1 MKSSYRHNKLR
12 FSALIATS
20 ALLLASCGGAAGGDS
35 EGADRGASVEP
46 GATKEEYAEA
56 LADMEPVELTFQA
69 ASSATGGNA
78 DRDRAFAEAIEEWSD
93 GKISVEVLFGYP
105 IASASEVA
113 PALQDGRLDLAYE
126 IPQYAPAEYPGISE
140 LVNLQSSGGSGT
152 AFSDFVNVAATAEV
166 AWNTPEILSDYE
178 TMGVTPLVPVEAEF
192 SHVAMCTTQ
201 ADTASGLNGSV
212 ISAGSPDLLQMID
225 SIGASG
231 TSLPYTELYEGLQRG
246 VIDCA
251 VNGLKVG
258 MATGVSEVAPHIVAP
273 QDGSLGRSTAALL
286 AGGQWDDLPLAAQQL
301 IFDKLVVYING
312 HFDVST
318 RDYTQAME
326 DFTGGFHEVDDETE
340 ASISATV
347 DALRSEVESTD
358 VLDGSQLVT
367 NYDAAQE
374 KWVGIAEELGYEENG
389 NWSEYTAELG
399 AEAPDFMPLAE
410 RMMDEI
416 YLEHR
421 PAE

>member
-1 MKSSYRHNKLR
+1 MKSTSLTKKLR
-12 FSALIATS
+12 LGGLLTVS
-20 ALLLASCGGAAGGDS
+20 ALLLAGCGGSVGDTSGAADQGVG
-35 EGADRGASVEP
+35 VEP
-46 GATKEEYAEA
+46 GASKEEYAEA

-69 ASSATGGNA
+69 ASSASGGNA

-105 IASASEVA
+105 IAAPSEVA
-113 PALQDGRLDLAYE
+113 SALQDGRLDLGYE
-126 IPQYAPAEYPGISE
+126 IPQYAPSEYPAISE

-152 AFSDFVNVAATAEV
+152 AVSDFANVAATADV
-166 AWNTPEILSDYE
+166 AWNTPEIHREYE
-178 TMGVTPLVPVEAEF
+178 AMGVTPLVPVEAEF

-201 ADTASGLNGSV
+201 ADSAEDLNGAV
-212 ISAGSPDLLQMID
+212 ISAGAPDLLQMID

-301 IFDKLVVYING
+301 IYDQLEVYING
-312 HFDVST
+312 QFEVST
-318 RDYTQAME
+318 RDYVDAME
-326 DFTGGFHEVDDETE
+326 DFSGGFHTVDDETE
-340 ASISATV
+340 ESLDATV
-347 DALRSEVESTD
+347 EALRADVESSGA
-358 VLDGSQLVT
+358 LDGAQLIAD
-367 NYDAAQE
+367 YDAAQE
-374 KWVGIAEELGYEENG
+374 KWTQVVEELGYEDSG
-389 NWSEYTAELG
+389 NWADFAENLDG
-399 AEAPDFMPLAE
+399 ESVDFMPLAE
-410 RMMDEI
+410 RMMEDI

-421 PAE
+421 PGE

>member
-1 MKSSYRHNKLR
+1 MKPTSLTKKLR
-12 FSALIATS
+12 LGGLLTVS
-20 ALLLASCGGAAGGDS
+20 ALLLASCGGSVGDTAGV
-35 EGADRGASVEP
+35 EDRGVGVEP
-46 GATKEEYAEA
+46 GASKEEYAEA

-69 ASSATGGNA
+69 ASSASGGNA

-93 GKISVEVLFGYP
+93 GKISVEVMFGYP
-105 IASASEVA
+105 IASPSEVA
-113 PALQDGRLDLAYE
+113 SALQDGRLDLGYE
-126 IPQYAPAEYPGISE
+126 IPQYAPSEYPAIAE
-140 LVNLQSSGGSGT
+140 LVNLQSSGGSGS
-152 AFSDFVNVAATAEV
+152 AVSDFVNVAATADV
-166 AWNTPEILSDYE
+166 ARNTPEIQSDYE

-201 ADTASGLNGSV
+201 SDTAEDLNGAV
-212 ISAGSPDLLQMID
+212 VSAGAPDLLQMID

-301 IFDKLVVYING
+301 IYDQLEVYING
-312 HFDVST
+312 QFEVST
-318 RDYTQAME
+318 RDYLDAME
-326 DFTGGFHEVDDETE
+326 DFSGGFHTVDDETE
-340 ASISATV
+340 ASLDATV
-347 DALRSEVESTD
+347 EALRTEVENSDAL
-358 VLDGSQLVT
+358 DGAQLIAD
-367 NYDAAQE
+367 YDAAQE
-374 KWVGIAEELGYEENG
+374 KWTQVVEELGYEDNG
-389 NWSEYTAELG
+389 NWAVFAENLEG
-399 AEAPDFMPLAE
+399 EPIDFAPLAE
-410 RMMDEI
+410 RMMVDI

-421 PAE
+421 PIE